1 MKISPKILKTAGA
14 CKDAIDL
21 LISTTEAPHKID
33 IQEAANRLRD
43 LDQITMLAW
52 LHKRLVFQYQ
62 GRTTEILSEVVT
74 YPHNTLIIGN
84 LTARRIEC
92 AGSLTVTGVVNASE
106 GIHCESLEC
115 TKLTVK
121 GPLHIDESLKVYRE
135 IFAVNDVAAHY
146 ISCESISTRESVK
159 VDRIEAGHIDVHGD
173 LTAGIIIV
181 EGSVYVECSLS
192 VDNAITAGSGVTA
205 QTLQAACLKAVW
217 MVGTLVN
224 PDRWYTIDRVTYR
237 YGYAPTLLSGVLHKK

>member
-1 MKISPKILKTAGA
+1 MKISIKALERAGA

-21 LISTTEAPHKID
+21 LIRTTNAPHKID

-43 LDQITMLAW
+43 LNQITMLDW
-52 LHKRLVFQYQ
+52 MYKRLVFQYQ
-62 GRTTEILSEVVT
+62 GRTTEIKDEIVT

-84 LTARRIEC
+84 LTARHIEC
-92 AGSLTVTGVVNASE
+92 SGSLTVTGVVNASE
-106 GIHCESLEC
+106 GIHCGSLKC
-115 TKLTVK
+115 AKLSVN
-121 GPLHIDESLKVYRE
+121 GPLHIDESLKVYGE
-135 IFAVNDVAAHY
+135 MFAISDVSAHY
-146 ISCESISTRESVK
+146 ISCESINTRESVR

-224 PDRWYTIDRVTYR
+224 PDRWYTCGRVAYH
-237 YGYAPTLLSGVLHKK
+237 YGDAPTLISGVLHKK